1 MSPLDALAI
10 FGAGVGAGTINTVVG
25 SGSLITFPTLVALGY
40 PPVVANVSNTVGIF
54 PGSITGAFGY
64 RRELTGQ
71 RDRLIRLSI
80 ASALGAVTG
89 GLLLLKLP
97 AEAFHFIVPILIG
110 IALLLVVGGP
120 WLNGRMKQRRGRL
133 REGPL
138 LLVCVYGSGVYG
150 GYFGAAQGVILIGLL
165 GLFLDESLQRIN
177 AAKNVAAAVVNL
189 VAAVLFMIVAE
200 VAWSAVGVLVLGS
213 IAGGLIGSSVGRRL
227 SPLVLR
233 GVVVVIGVLAI
244 VELLK

>member
-1 MSPLDALAI
+1 M
-10 FGAGVGAGTINTVVG
+10 VG

-54 PGSITGAFGY
+54 PGSITGAVGY
-64 RRELTGQ
+64 RRELAGQ

-80 ASALGAVTG
+80 ASALGAITG

-110 IALLLVVGGP
+110 IALLLVIGGP
-120 WLNGRMKQRRGRL
+120 WLNGQLKQRRGRL
-133 REGPL
+133 SEGPL

-189 VAAVLFMIVAE
+189 VAAVLFMIVAD
-200 VAWSAVGVLVLGS
+200 VAWPAVGLLVLGS

-227 SPLVLR
+227 PPLALR

-244 VELLK
+244 VELLT